1 MHDWIIGFGVC
12 VLVAIASFIIGYLRG
27 CVDKEREM
35 VNKLPK
41 KCGTVLIETSDPDGP
56 YLFLD
61 LSVPVGQ
68 LGTQKEVIFTVDTNG
83 VIRE

>member
-27 CVDKEREM
+27 CVGKEREM
-35 VNKLPK
+35 MNKLPK

-61 LSVPVGQ
+61 LSVPVDQ

-83 VIRE
+83 VVRE

>member
-1 MHDWIIGFGVC
+1 MDNFILGVGAGVLIAII
-12 VLVAIASFIIGYLRG
+12 SFIIGYLRG

-61 LSVPVGQ
+61 LSVPVDQ

-83 VIRE
+83 VVRE